1 MATTNESIPEV
12 LSATTEPYED
22 LLRQACETALAF
34 LAKLDS
40 ASVATTADLSTLRA
54 RLGRPLSDEGVAAD
68 QVIAELAADA
78 EGGII
83 GSAGG
88 RFFGWVIGGSFPAA
102 LAADWLTSAW
112 DQNGAVYATSP
123 AEAVVEEVVGAWLKE
138 ILGLPGH
145 ASYALV
151 SGCQMAHVTCLA
163 AARYAVLTRHGW
175 DLDEKGLSG
184 GPEIRILASDQK
196 HGSVARALR
205 LLGIGRSQIVDL
217 ETDAMSR
224 VIPEA
229 LEDALQGT
237 TGAPAI
243 VVLQAGDINTGACD
257 PFEVLI
263 PLAKQHG
270 AWVHVD
276 GAFGL
281 WAAASRKLRH
291 LVRGVEGADSW
302 ATDGHKWLNVPHD
315 CGYAFVAH
323 PESHRAAM
331 SQQSSYVSY
340 SGDAR
345 DEMEWNPEWSRRAR
359 GFATYATLRHLGR
372 AGVSALVER
381 CCAHAKTLGERIGAL
396 PGAELLCGATLN
408 QAVVRFPDPK
418 PGATEADHAKRTDA
432 VIAAINATGEAYFTA
447 SMWKGRRVMRI
458 SVSSWQTSE
467 QDVER
472 VVRAVEGVTG

>member
-1 MATTNESIPEV
+1 
-12 LSATTEPYED
+12 
-22 LLRQACETALAF
+22 
-34 LAKLDS
+34 
-40 ASVATTADLSTLRA
+40 
-54 RLGRPLSDEGVAAD
+54 
-68 QVIAELAADA
+68 
-78 EGGII
+78 
-83 GSAGG
+83 
-88 RFFGWVIGGSFPAA
+88 
-102 LAADWLTSAW
+102 
-112 DQNGAVYATSP
+112 
-123 AEAVVEEVVGAWLKE
+123 
-138 ILGLPGH
+138 
-145 ASYALV
+145 
-151 SGCQMAHVTCLA
+151 
-163 AARYAVLTRHGW
+163 
-175 DLDEKGLSG
+175 
-184 GPEIRILASDQK
+184 
-196 HGSVARALR
+196 
-205 LLGIGRSQIVDL
+205 
-217 ETDAMSR
+217 